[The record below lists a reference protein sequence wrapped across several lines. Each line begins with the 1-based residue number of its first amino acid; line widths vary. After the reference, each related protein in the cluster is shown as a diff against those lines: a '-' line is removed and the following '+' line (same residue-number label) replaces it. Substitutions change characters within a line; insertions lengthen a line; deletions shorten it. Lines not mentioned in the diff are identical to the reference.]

1 MKNCTTK
8 LLLGIAT
15 LAISSTSV
23 IAQNWKD
30 PLADPGQ
37 SFYDIQSNFYAEW
50 GAREQQNYQA
60 RQDQTL
66 LNDKWPG
73 NDPVNPT
80 PAPYMKGGYK
90 QFKRW
95 EYFMEPRCY
104 PSGDIT
110 LPSSNYERFVNYLDA
125 NPVAMAQYQQVYGNP
140 IGSNQQQS
148 FGGPVPNPMSSTW
161 TFMGPTGYPSGGG
174 AGRINVI
181 RFDPNFATNATMYA
195 GAPAGGLW
203 KSTNGGTSWAIV
215 ASTDQIASIGVT
227 DIAID
232 PTNNQILY
240 IATGDGDA
248 GDTYSV
254 GVLKSID
261 GGTTWSTTG
270 LNWTTSQG
278 RTIRRLLINPTNAQ
292 ILIAFTSNGIY
303 RTTNGGTSWTQVQ
316 ATNSFRDGE
325 YKPGDPNTVYGA
337 GTRFWKSIDGGVTWT
352 NTATGLPANT
362 SVDRFS
368 IAVTPANV
376 NYVYILAG
384 SAANNG
390 FYGVYRSADSGATF
404 TQRSSTPNI
413 MGWSNTGSDTGGQ
426 SWYDHGFDAAPGN
439 ADHVMV
445 GGVNQWRS
453 TNGGTNWTLNSH
465 WTGSG
470 APYVHADVHCIVYA
484 PSPANNTTR
493 IFSGNDGGINET
505 TNSGGAWSDR
515 SAQLCIAQPYRIG
528 LSASNANLWLTGHQD
543 NGTNRY
549 NGSWA
554 EVMGG
559 DGMEPFID
567 RTNNNTMYAEYYN
580 GAFNRSTNGGGTWT
594 GITGGLT
601 GAAAWVT
608 PWCQDPVTANT
619 LWCGYTN
626 VFRSTN
632 QGTTWTQMGSLGG
645 SGTIV
650 DVKVASNGTTIYAA
664 RSNALFKS
672 INTGGAWT
680 NITGTLPIASA
691 AISRIC
697 IDPADANNVWVTF
710 SGYSAANKV
719 FVTTN
724 GGTSWTNISTGLPN
738 IPANCM
744 VYTPGSTNDAIY
756 VGMDVGVY
764 YRDNTTGA
772 WAPYFTGLPNVPIFD
787 LEIYAPLSKIRC
799 ASFGRGVWEVD
810 VYNPGTLAPVADF
823 SANQTLICAGTPVN
837 FTDLSSF
844 TPTSWSWTFQGGTP
858 GTSTAQNPTG
868 ITWSAAGTYSVTLT
882 ATNANGSDSE
892 TKTSYITVMAPAV
905 APPLVEGF
913 VGAGFLP
920 ANWTANN
927 ANNDGIFWDRSATVG
942 LAPTAGNSARFD
954 NYNMDAAGARDE
966 MWCPAQNFASLTN
979 CTLTFDVSYARY
991 SAAYSD
997 TLEVMVSTNCG
1008 ATWTQVWIKG
1018 GTTLATAPDYT
1029 AAIFV
1034 PTNAQWRNEVVPLT
1048 AYNGQSAVLVKF
1060 VNHGRYGQA
1069 LYVDNVNITGTASAL
1084 PSGTFTASA
1093 TSVCAGTPVNFTST
1107 STGTPT
1113 TWTWTFP
1120 SGTPASA
1127 TTQNV
1132 TGVVWNTAG
1141 TYTVTHTATN
1151 ANGTGTTTQT
1161 ITVLANPT
1169 VTTTATPATICSGSS
1184 STLTAAGGST
1194 YSWLPGPLSGTPVT
1208 VSPATTTT
1216 YTVTAT
1222 AANGCT
1228 SSGTRTVTVN
1238 TTPTVT
1244 ASAGS
1249 GTICS
1254 GNSTTLS
1261 GGGASTYSWLPGP
1274 LSGSPVTVSPA
1285 GTTTYTVTGT
1295 AANGCTNT
1303 QTVTVN
1309 VTPTPTVT
1317 TTASSTTIC
1326 SGNSTTITAAGATTY
1341 SWLPGP
1347 LSGSPITVSP
1357 ATTTTYTVTGT
1368 TSGCSGTAT
1377 RLITV
1382 NPTPTVTATAGS
1394 PTICSGNNTTLTG
1407 GGASTYSW
1415 LPGPL
1420 SGSPV
1425 TVTPA
1430 TTTTYTMTGTAANGC
1445 TSTQTVAVTVNP
1457 SPTVTATAGSPTICT
1472 GGNTTLTGTG
1482 ASTYSW
1488 LPGPLSGSPVTV
1500 TPAST
1505 TTYTMTGTAAN
1516 GCTSTQTVLV
1526 TVNPTPTVT
1535 VSASPSTICLGGSST
1550 MTASGA
1556 TTYTWNP
1563 GALSGTTV
1571 VVSPAST
1578 TTYTVTG
1585 TSGCSSTTTQLITVN
1600 PTPTVTATASNPTIC
1615 SGNTSTLTGTG
1626 ATTYNWLPGPLAG
1639 SPVVVTPAST
1649 TTYTMTGTGA
1659 NGCTSTQTVAVTVN
1673 PSPTVTVSASNSSIC
1688 TGGSTTLTSTGAS
1701 TYLWMPGSLTGSSVV
1716 VTPAA
1721 TTTYT
1726 VTGTAANGCTN
1737 VQTITITV
1745 GSQPTVSASASSASI
1760 CVGGSTTLTGSGTT
1774 TYLWMPGSLTGTSV
1788 VVTPASTTTYTVTG
1802 SNGPGCSNTA
1812 TILITVNPNPTVTAT
1827 GSPTTICAG
1836 SSTTLTGGGAS
1847 TYVWNPG
1854 NISGS
1859 PITVSPVV
1867 NTTYTVTGTSAAGC
1881 TGTATRLITVNAAPT
1896 LTVTPANSSIC
1907 PGGSV
1912 TLVGTTT
1919 ANHTYSWS
1927 PTVGL
1932 SAPTSATTNAA
1943 PTVTTSYVLTK
1954 TRTSTGC
1961 TITRTAVVTVNP
1973 TPTITATAASPSICT
1988 GGNTT
1993 LTAAGGSTY
2002 TWMPGSLSGTTV
2014 TVTPVATTTYTVTGT
2029 SALGCTSTQTVTV
2042 TVGPPPTVTAS
2053 SSGAICTGGSAT
2065 LTGSG
2070 ASTYL
2075 WMPGSLSGT
2084 SVVVTPASTT
2094 TYTVTGSNGAGCSN
2108 TATVLVTVNSLPSVS
2123 ASASSAT
2130 ICTGD
2135 AVTLT
2140 GSGASSYAW
2149 MPGSLSGSSVN
2160 DSPVASTTYTVTGT
2174 DGNGCSNTST
2184 VSVTVNA
2191 LPTIT
2196 ASASGAICAGDFVTL
2211 TGNGGSTYNWM
2222 PGSLS
2227 GATVTDAPSASTTY
2241 TVTGTDANGCSNTG
2255 TVAVTVN
2262 TLPTVSA
2269 SSSASTSCSGAQIT
2283 LTGSGA
2289 TTYSWMPGS
2298 LSGSPV
2304 NDTPTASTTYTVTGT
2319 DGNGCSATGTVGV
2332 TVNSLPAVTIT
2343 LATDT
2348 FCDLDGATALSGG
2361 SPAGGTYSG
2370 PGVSGNAFDASS
2382 VGAGTYGIVYTY
2394 TDGNGCTD
2402 SASQSVNVDLCL
2414 GSVNAG
2420 SPVTGLVAVPNPN
2433 NGDFTL
2439 LFNVAETD
2447 DYVLEIHNTLGQVVY
2462 AESLNNFSGQYRKE
2476 INLSGFERGCY
2487 SIRLRSTSDE
2497 TVIRVITF

>member
-8 LLLGIAT
+8 LLMSIAT
-15 LAISSTSV
+15 FAISGTSI
-23 IAQNWKD
+23 IAQNWRD

-37 SFYDIQSNFYAEW
+37 SFYDVQANFYAEW

-73 NDPVNPT
+73 NDPANPT
-80 PAPYMKGGYK
+80 PAPFMKGGYK

-104 PSGDIT
+104 PTGDMT
-110 LPSSNYERFVNYLDA
+110 LPSSTYERFVDYLDS
-125 NPVAMAQYQQVYGNP
+125 NPVAMSQYQQVYGNP
-140 IGSNQQQS
+140 IGSNQSPS
-148 FGGPVPNPMSSTW
+148 FGGPPPNPMSSTW
-161 TFMGPTGYPSGGG
+161 QFEGPTGMPTGSG
-174 AGRINVI
+174 AGRINCV
-181 RFDPNFATNATMYA
+181 RFDPTTPTTVYC

-203 KSTNGGTSWAIV
+203 KSTNSGSSWAIV
-215 ASTDQIASIGVT
+215 GSTDFLGSIGIT

-232 PTNNQILY
+232 PTNSNTLY

-248 GDTYSV
+248 GDTYSI
-254 GVLKSID
+254 GVLKSTD
-261 GGTTWSTTG
+261 GGLTWNTTG
-270 LNWTTSQG
+270 LTWTTSQG
-278 RTIRRLLINPTNAQ
+278 RVISKLLINPTNNQ
-292 ILIAFTSNGIY
+292 VLIAFTNNGIY
-303 RTTNGGTSWTQVQ
+303 RTSNGGTNWTQVQ
-316 ATNSFRDGE
+316 TTNSFKDGE
-325 YKPGDPNTVYGA
+325 FQPGNPNVVYGA
-337 GTRFWKSIDGGVTWT
+337 GTRFWKSTDGGVTWT

-362 SVDRFS
+362 SIDRMA
-368 IAVTPANV
+368 IAVTNDPTGS
-376 NYVYILAG
+376 NYVYILCG
-384 SAANNG
+384 SAANDG
-390 FYGVYRSADSGATF
+390 FYGLYRSTDAGVTF
-404 TQRSSTPNI
+404 TTRSTTPNVLGWSST
-413 MGWSNTGSDTGGQ
+413 GADTGGQ
-426 SWYDHGFDAAPGN
+426 GWYDLSIAASN
-439 ADHVMV
+439 TSRDVIIV
-445 GGVNQWRS
+445 GGVNIWRS
-453 TNGGTNWTLNSH
+453 TNGGTNWTINGH
-465 WTGSG
+465 WTGTG
-470 APYVHADVHCIVYA
+470 APYVHADIHDLIFY
-484 PSPANNTTR
+484 PGSGTR
-493 IFSGNDGGINET
+493 YFAGCDGGVFET

-515 SAQLCIAQPYRIG
+515 SSTLCIAQPYRIG
-528 LSASNANLWLTGHQD
+528 LSASQPWLWITGHQD
-543 NGTNRY
+543 NGTNLR
-549 NGSWA
+549 NGA
-554 EVMGG
+554 AYIGTMGG
-559 DGMEPFID
+559 DGMDCFID
-567 RTNNNTMYAEYYN
+567 RTNNNVMYGEQYN
-580 GAFNRSTNGGGTWT
+580 GAFNRSTNGGGNWT
-594 GITGGLT
+594 GITTGLT

-608 PWCQDPVTANT
+608 PWCQDPATANT
-619 LWCGYTN
+619 LWAGYTN

-632 QGTTWTQMGSLGG
+632 QGTSWTQMGTLGG

-650 DVKVASNGTTIYAA
+650 DIKVAPSLASTIYVC
-664 RSNALFKS
+664 RSNAVFKS
-672 INTGGAWT
+672 TNTGGTWT
-680 NITGTLPIASA
+680 NITGTLPVGSA
-691 AISRIC
+691 AITRLM
-697 IDPADANNVWVTF
+697 IDPADPNNVWVSF

-724 GGTSWTNISTGLPN
+724 GGTSWTNISAGLPN
-738 IPANCM
+738 VPANCLL
-744 VYTPGSTNDAIY
+744 YTPGSTTDAIY

-764 YRDNTTGA
+764 YRDNVTGA

-787 LEIYAPLSKIRC
+787 LECYAPLSVIR
-799 ASFGRGVWEVD
+799 AATYGRGVWQVD
-810 VYNPGTLAPVADF
+810 IYNPGTLAPVANF
-823 SANQTLICAGTPVN
+823 TANQTLICPGSSVN

-844 TPTSWSWTFQGGTP
+844 TPTSWSWSFQGGTP
-858 GTSTAQNPTG
+858 ATSTAQNPTN
-868 ITWSAAGTYSVTLT
+868 IVWSTPGTYSVTLT
-882 ATNANGSDSE
+882 ATNANGSDAE
-892 TKTSYITVMAPAV
+892 TKTAYITVLSNAV

-913 VGAGFLP
+913 EGVQFLP
-920 ANWTANN
+920 TNWTANN
-927 ANNDGIFWDRSATVG
+927 INNDGIFFDRFAGGV
-942 LAPTAGNSARFD
+942 APTPGFSARFD
-954 NYNMDAAGARDE
+954 NYNYDVAGARDE
-966 MWCPAQNFASLTN
+966 MWAPRQTFASMTG
-979 CTLTFDVSYARY
+979 CQITFDVAYARY
-991 SAAYSD
+991 DATYTD

-1008 ATWTQVWIKG
+1008 SSWTQVWIKG
-1018 GTTLATAPDYT
+1018 GTTLATAPDNT
-1029 AAIFV
+1029 AQFV
-1034 PTNAQWRNEVVPLT
+1034 PTAAQWRNEVVSLA
-1048 AYNGQSAVLVKF
+1048 AYNGQSNVLIKF
-1060 VNHGRYGQA
+1060 VNRGRYGNC
-1069 LYVDNVNITGTASAL
+1069 LYIDNVNITGTASAL

-1107 STGTPT
+1107 STGSPT
-1113 TWTWTFP
+1113 TWSWTFP
-1120 SGTPASA
+1120 SGTPATA

-1169 VTTTATPATICSGSS
+1169 VTTSASPATICSGAS
-1184 STLTAAGGST
+1184 STLTATGGST
-1194 YSWLPGPLSGTPVT
+1194 YSWLPGPLSGSPVT
-1208 VSPATTTT
+1208 VSPASTTT

-1228 SSGTRTVTVN
+1228 ATSTRTVTVN

-1254 GNSTTLS
+1254 GNSTTLT

-1274 LSGSPVTVSPA
+1274 LSGSPVTVSPT

-1326 SGNSTTITAAGATTY
+1326 SGNSTTLTASGATTY

-1347 LSGSPITVSP
+1347 LSGSPVTVSP
-1357 ATTTTYTVTGT
+1357 GTTTTYTVTGT
-1368 TSGCSGTAT
+1368 TAGCTGTAT
-1377 RLITV
+1377 RIITV

-1394 PTICSGNNTTLTG
+1394 PTICSGNSTTLTG

-1425 TVTPA
+1425 TVSPA
-1430 TTTTYTMTGTAANGC
+1430 STTTYTMTGTAANGC
-1445 TSTQTVAVTVNP
+1445 TSTQTVAVAVNP

-1500 TPAST
+1500 SPAST

-1516 GCTSTQTVLV
+1516 GCTSTQTVMV

-1535 VSASPSTICLGGSST
+1535 VSASPSTICSGASST

-1556 TTYTWNP
+1556 TTYLWMP
-1563 GALSGTTV
+1563 GSLTGSSV
-1571 VVSPAST
+1571 VVSPGAT

-1600 PTPTVTATASNPTIC
+1600 PSPTVTATASNPTIC

-1626 ATTYNWLPGPLAG
+1626 ATTYDWTPGPLSG

-1673 PSPTVTVSASNSSIC
+1673 PSPTVTVSATNSSIC
-1688 TGGSTTLTSTGAS
+1688 TGGSTTLTATGAS
-1701 TYLWMPGSLTGSSVV
+1701 TYLWMPGSLTGSSQV
-1716 VTPAA
+1716 VTPVA

-1745 GSQPTVSASASSASI
+1745 GSQPTVSVSASSTSI
-1760 CVGGSTTLTGSGTT
+1760 CTGGSTTLTASGTT
-1774 TYLWMPGSLTGTSV
+1774 TYSWMPGSLTGTSV
-1788 VVTPASTTTYTVTG
+1788 VVTPASSTTYTVTG

-1812 TILITVNPNPTVTAT
+1812 TILITVNANPTVTAT

-1859 PITVSPVV
+1859 PVTVSPTV

-1881 TGTATRLITVNAAPT
+1881 TATATRLITVNPAPT
-1896 LTVTPANSSIC
+1896 LTVTPANSTIC
-1907 PGGSV
+1907 LGGSV

-1927 PTVGL
+1927 PTAGL
-1932 SAPTSATTNAA
+1932 SAPTSATTNAS
-1943 PTVTTSYVLTK
+1943 PTVTTTYVLTK

-1961 TITRTAVVTVNP
+1961 TTTRTAVVTVNP
-1973 TPTITATAASPSICT
+1973 SPTITATAASPSICT

-2002 TWMPGSLSGTTV
+2002 TWMPGPLSGTTV

-2029 SALGCTSTQTVTV
+2029 DAQGCTSTQTVTV

-2070 ASTYL
+2070 ATTYT
-2075 WMPGSLSGT
+2075 WMPGALTGT
-2084 SVVVTPASTT
+2084 SVVVSPASTT

-2108 TATVLVTVNSLPSVS
+2108 TATVLVTVNSLPTVS
-2123 ASASSAT
+2123 ASSSSPA
-2130 ICTGD
+2130 ICMGD
-2135 AVTLT
+2135 PVTLT
-2140 GSGASSYAW
+2140 GSGAATYAW
-2149 MPGSLSGSSVN
+2149 MPGSLSGSSVIDN
-2160 DSPVASTTYTVTGT
+2160 PAASTTYTVTGT

-2184 VSVTVNA
+2184 VAVIVNA

-2196 ASASGAICAGDFVTL
+2196 ASATGPVCAGDFVTL
-2211 TGNGGSTYNWM
+2211 TGNGGSTYSWM

-2227 GATVTDAPSASTTY
+2227 GSPVTDAPAASTTY

-2262 TLPTVSA
+2262 SLPTVTA
-2269 SSSASTSCSGAQIT
+2269 SSSASTSCAGAQIT

-2289 TTYSWMPGS
+2289 ATYNWMPGS
-2298 LSGSPV
+2298 MSGATV
-2304 NDTPTASTTYTVTGT
+2304 TDAPTASTTYTVTGT
-2319 DGNGCSATGTVGV
+2319 DGNGCSNTGTVAV
-2332 TVNSLPAVTIT
+2332 TVNSLPAVSIT

-2361 SPAGGTYSG
+2361 SPAGGNYSG
-2370 PGVSGNAFDASS
+2370 PGVSANAFDPSS
-2382 VGAGTYGIVYTY
+2382 IGAGMYTIVYTF

-2402 SASQSVNVDLCL
+2402 SAAQSVVVDVCT
-2414 GSVNAG
+2414 GSIGAG